1 MSTRGKDAW
10 RDCIMMITDELKKEL
25 LDTASKAMENARV
38 GRTGF
43 HVGAAVL
50 TRSGRIYS
58 GCNVELT
65 NALYS
70 ICAERTALVKAISEG
85 AADADILAIAVTS
98 DSDDI
103 TTPCCF
109 CRQFMMD
116 INPEMLVIAADRT
129 LDKVQ
134 TFTVEEL
141 TPLLLC

>member
-1 MSTRGKDAW
+1 
-10 RDCIMMITDELKKEL
+10 MMITDELKKKL
-25 LDTASKAMENARV
+25 LDIASKAKENARV

-50 TRSGRIYS
+50 TRDGSIYS

-70 ICAERTALVKAISEG
+70 ICAERVALVKAISDG
-85 AADADILAIAVTS
+85 AADEDILAVAVTS
-98 DSDDI
+98 DSNDI

-116 INPEMLVIAADRT
+116 INPEMLIIAADHT
-129 LDKVQ
+129 LSKVQ
-134 TFTVEEL
+134 TFTVAEL